1 MATTKLYDL
10 AVKTG
15 EYQDR
20 QGNTKGRYENVG
32 AVMRNDNGQFLMLK
46 RTFNPAGVP
55 GDRDTVLISMFEP
68 SQRKNNGNQRQ
79 DNGYGAGG
87 QPSNQG
93 RYDGDSIPFAKEWRG

>member
-15 EYQDR
+15 EYQNNN
-20 QGNTKGRYENVG
+20 GETKARYENVG

-55 GDRDTVLISMFEP
+55 GDRDNVLISMFEP
-68 SQRKNNGNQRQ
+68 RQRDGGQRQ
-79 DNGYGAGG
+79 QGGGYNQSPQQSG
-87 QPSNQG
+87 Q
-93 RYDGDSIPFAKEWRG
+93 GDFDDEIPF

>member
-15 EYQDR
+15 EYQNNN
-20 QGNTKGRYENVG
+20 GETKARYENVG

-68 SQRKNNGNQRQ
+68 RQRDGGQRQ
-79 DNGYGAGG
+79 QGGGYNAGG
-87 QPSNQG
+87 QPSNHDMG
-93 RYDGDSIPFAKEWRG
+93 GDDIPFAKEWRG